1 MKNSQS
7 PRAKP
12 EGPSKGP
19 VDMVEMVDMG
29 GLNSNIIIF
38 INREYEINVP
48 VVRLL
53 TYFRGP
59 FTLRRNTC

>member
-19 VDMVEMVDMG
+19 VDMVEMVEMG
-29 GLNSNIIIF
+29 GLNCNIIIF
-38 INREYEINVP
+38 SNREYEINIQAIK
-48 VVRLL
+48 
-53 TYFRGP
+53 
-59 FTLRRNTC
+59 

>member
-1 MKNSQS
+1 MDRLYTMKNSQS

-38 INREYEINVP
+38 SNREYEINVP
-48 VVRLL
+48 AIK
-53 TYFRGP
+53 
-59 FTLRRNTC
+59 